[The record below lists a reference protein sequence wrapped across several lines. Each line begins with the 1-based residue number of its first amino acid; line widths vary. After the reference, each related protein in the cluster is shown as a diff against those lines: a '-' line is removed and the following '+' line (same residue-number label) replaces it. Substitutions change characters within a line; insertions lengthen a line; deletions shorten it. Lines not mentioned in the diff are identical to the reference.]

1 MSREKLNQ
9 EIALLLQK
17 KMQEL
22 NLKGEWTANANGV
35 TCKIGNKDYNEG
47 EQKFQ
52 ELFGSN
58 VAPTLSHNIAE
69 PRTYTADYRKPS
81 DLIVLLN
88 KLGESDKAAEYQKA
102 IEAENLLIATKL
114 KQLMKEDKVQWQS
127 NVNGVFCTHIQETS
141 LEKYEEE
148 GRIAGERAFESN
160 LESYGVTVS
169 PEIDS
174 ALGIEGRFDTRPGL
188 VKLDVNFTSRQSL
201 DELNAQVDK
210 ALSSG
215 VTREKTSE
223 FKANLTEIKREQV
236 DSMQVCR
243 KIKEF
248 CNKYPGVDGLTQMQ
262 DIMFTNVLNQDKAL
276 NKVIELAEWKKSDS
290 DFTKG
295 FHNKMRGRAPEVEE
309 FYQKLAKL
317 DPNDVKGVKEFMSFV
332 DEKMTPKDEQTQ
344 GYRF

>member
-58 VAPTLSHNIAE
+58 VAPTLSHNFAE
-69 PRTYTADYRKPS
+69 SRTYKADYTTPS
-81 DLIVLLN
+81 DLVGLLN

-127 NVNGVFCTHIQETS
+127 DVNGVFCTHIQEIPVDVYQE
-141 LEKYEEE
+141 LGRFE
-148 GRIAGERAFESN
+148 GARVFGSN

-169 PEIDS
+169 PGIDS
-174 ALGIEGRFDTRPGL
+174 AMGIEGRFDIQPGK
-188 VKLDVNFTSRQSL
+188 VKISASYSSGTDLEALDSQI
-201 DELNAQVDK
+201 DK
-210 ALSSG
+210 ALVSG
-215 VTREKTSE
+215 ITRVKTSQ

-236 DSMQVCR
+236 DPWQVCK
-243 KIKEF
+243 KIEEF
-248 CNKYPGVDGLTQMQ
+248 CKKHPGVDGLTQMQ
-262 DIMFTNVLNQDKAL
+262 DIMLKNAFNSDQAL

-332 DEKMTPKDEQTQ
+332 DEKMTPKNEQTQ